1 MVSSINQSTPTL
13 GGRTSYQKLVIEE
26 GIDTISGFGVRD
38 MKNIPLKPW
47 NRMGGY
53 GTYIDLDGT
62 IFKGEATVGQTNNAY
77 ICEIPPGKSLNP
89 QRHIFEELIFVL
101 SGRGATTVWMNEGK
115 KQTFEWQ
122 EGSLFSP
129 PLNAWYQH
137 FNGSG
142 DKPARFMAVTNMPLI
157 LNLFHNYDFIFN
169 NDFVF
174 ADRYSGE
181 EDYFSGKGKAYPG
194 RVWDTNFVAD
204 VYSFKLIEW
213 KERGAGGATILFE
226 IANNTLCA
234 HISEFPAGTYK
245 KAHRHGPGAHVII
258 LSGHGYSLLWSEGSR
273 KEKFDWS
280 AGSMVVPPDRWFH
293 QHFNTGKEP
302 ARYLALR
309 WGSRKFSTAPEEEK
323 LAKSVALGG
332 DQIEYEDEEE
342 EIYALF
348 ESECAR
354 RGFEVTWSPRS
365 TH

>member
-1 MVSSINQSTPTL
+1 MASSISQSVPTL
-13 GGRTSYQKLVIEE
+13 GGRTSYQKFFMEE
-26 GIDTISGFGVRD
+26 GIDSVSGLGVRD
-38 MKNIPLKPW
+38 MKNMPLKPW
-47 NRMGGY
+47 RRMGGY
-53 GTYIDLDGT
+53 GVYIDLDGT
-62 IFKGEATVGQTNNAY
+62 ILKGEATVGQTNNAY
-77 ICEIPPGKSLNP
+77 ICEIAPGGSLTP

-101 SGRGATTVWMNEGK
+101 SGRGATTVWMSEGK
-115 KQTFEWQ
+115 KQTLEWQ

-142 DKPARFMAVTNMPLI
+142 DKPARFLAVTNMPLI

-169 NDFVF
+169 NGF
-174 ADRYSGE
+174 AFTDRYSGE

-194 RVWDTNFVAD
+194 RVWDTNFIAD
-204 VYSFKLIEW
+204 VYGFKLMEW
-213 KERGAGGATILFE
+213 RERGAGGATILFE
-226 IANNTLCA
+226 IANNTMCA

-258 LSGHGYSLLWSEGSR
+258 LSGRGYSLLWPEGG
-273 KEKFDWS
+273 KKKKFDWS

-332 DQIEYEDEEE
+332 DQIEYEDEDED
-342 EIYALF
+342 IYALF
-348 ESECAR
+348 RSDCAKS
-354 RGFEVTWSPRS
+354 GFEVTWSPS
-365 TH
+365 SVK